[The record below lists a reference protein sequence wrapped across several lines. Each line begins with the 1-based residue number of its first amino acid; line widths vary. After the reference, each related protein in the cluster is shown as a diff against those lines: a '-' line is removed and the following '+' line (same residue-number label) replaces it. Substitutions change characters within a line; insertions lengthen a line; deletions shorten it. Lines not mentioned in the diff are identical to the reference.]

1 MYLEYFNLNEEPF
14 RLTPDPRFLHLAEP
28 HRDAL
33 RTLLQTVVM
42 RKGFAVCAGPVGTGK
57 STLVHA
63 AIHILTDRTLAKSPI
78 ASAMIV
84 NPLLSRN
91 EFLEALL
98 EEFEVSCPAG
108 NKQRQLLA
116 LQQMLLEVQG
126 RGSTTVLVIDEAH
139 LLSMDLLEEIRLL
152 SNLDS
157 YREKLLQVIL
167 CGQSELLPLL
177 ARPEMAAL
185 RQRIAG
191 QCVLRPLTLAEM
203 RSYVIERLY
212 VAGLKGSSPFPGLAL
227 ELIHHFS
234 QGVPRL
240 INLICADALAL
251 AFESKRKPIEP
262 DIIQEA
268 AAALGLAGASLG
280 KPTNGSRPRS
290 SPEAQVAA
298 SAVDTLIDA
307 MREGRTI
314 ARSEP

>member
-1 MYLEYFNLNEEPF
+1 MYLEFYNLNEEPF

-84 NPLLSRN
+84 NPLLNRS

-98 EEFEVSCPAG
+98 EEFEVSCPPG

-116 LQQMLLEVQG
+116 LQQMLIDVHG
-126 RGSTTVLVIDEAH
+126 RGSTAVLVIDEAH
-139 LLSMDLLEEIRLL
+139 LLSMELLEEIRLL

-157 YREKLLQVIL
+157 YREKLMQVLL

-177 ARPEMAAL
+177 SRPEMAAL
-185 RQRIAG
+185 RQRIAA
-191 QCVLRPLTLAEM
+191 QCMLRPLSLPETRA
-203 RSYVIERLY
+203 YVAERLY
-212 VAGLKGSSPFPGLAL
+212 VAGLKGPSPFPGATL
-227 ELIHHFS
+227 EIIHHYS

-251 AFESKRKPIEP
+251 GFQSNRKPIEP
-262 DIIQEA
+262 DLVQEA
-268 AAALGLAGASLG
+268 AAALGLAAAGLY
-280 KPTNGSRPRS
+280 KPTNGSRPKS
-290 SPEAQVAA
+290 APEVQAA

-307 MREGRTI
+307 MRQGRTVV
-314 ARSEP
+314 RSES

>member
-1 MYLEYFNLNEEPF
+1 MYLQSFNLNEEPF

-33 RTLLQTVVM
+33 RMLLQTVVM

-57 STLVHA
+57 TTLLHA
-63 AIHILTDRTLAKSPI
+63 AIHILTDRTLAKRPI
-78 ASAMIV
+78 GSAMIV
-84 NPLLSRN
+84 HPLLSRN
-91 EFLEALL
+91 ELLEALL

-126 RGSTTVLVIDEAH
+126 GGSTAVLVIDEAH

-167 CGQSELLPLL
+167 CGQSELLSLL

-191 QCVLRPLTLAEM
+191 P
-203 RSYVIERLY
+203 
-212 VAGLKGSSPFPGLAL
+212 
-227 ELIHHFS
+227 
-234 QGVPRL
+234 
-240 INLICADALAL
+240 
-251 AFESKRKPIEP
+251 
-262 DIIQEA
+262 
-268 AAALGLAGASLG
+268 
-280 KPTNGSRPRS
+280 
-290 SPEAQVAA
+290 
-298 SAVDTLIDA
+298 
-307 MREGRTI
+307 
-314 ARSEP
+314 

>member
-1 MYLEYFNLNEEPF
+1 MYLEYFNLAEEPF
-14 RLTPDPRFLHLAEP
+14 RLTPDPRFLHLAQP

-33 RTLLQTVVM
+33 RTLLQTVVL

-98 EEFEVSCPAG
+98 EEFEVTCPPG

-116 LQQMLLEVQG
+116 LQQMLMDVQG
-126 RGSTTVLVIDEAH
+126 RGSTAVLIIDEAH

-177 ARPEMAAL
+177 AKPEMAAL
-185 RQRIAG
+185 RQRIAA
-191 QCVLRPLTLAEM
+191 QCLLRPLSLPET
-203 RSYVIERLY
+203 RSYVTERLY
-212 VAGLKGSSPFPGLAL
+212 VAGLKGSSPFPGSAL
-227 ELIHHFS
+227 EIIHHFS

-240 INLICADALAL
+240 INLICADALAI
-251 AFESKRKPIEP
+251 AFHSQRKPIEA

-268 AAALGLAGASLG
+268 ATALGLAGTSLG
-280 KPTNGSRPRS
+280 KPSNGSRPRV

-307 MREGRTI
+307 MRQGRTI